1 MERTTFLKNYR
12 IRLQYD
18 GTAYEPASAGS
29 TTSYEAVD
37 ERTGEP
43 VSVTLIPTES
53 FDPAER
59 ERFEEQVSIAQ
70 KLRHV
75 NIAKVFDFGRE
86 GDDFVYVSE
95 RLAGETLA
103 SWVRSHGPMQADAAL
118 RVGEQIV
125 SVLSSAG
132 FHKLPYPPIQP
143 LDLVLVPGQ
152 TAEGT
157 WPLVKVTNFGLP
169 ALMAR
174 PEPQPIEPDVPGKA
188 AREHAVTDQRFSLP
202 TTDIRSEIYSLGVT
216 LYFLLSDVAL
226 SAETLQRGPKFSGFP
241 KPLRTLLGQL
251 LHRDPDRRPKDLLVV
266 TEMIRESLGKIERRR
281 ALSDRYG
288 IPLRTTVP
296 RPREARPRR
305 LVRTA
310 AVVGVLLLLAAA
322 IAPVVSPDSISKLV
336 RGIQKPKQ
344 IGVLIGVPDT
354 SPAATGPRTAAQV
367 PRNTSSAPPAV
378 VSSQPVNPPALPE
391 TPAPANAATT
401 PNPFHVAPADV
412 QQAQIASAQP
422 QPVAPTNSAENAAAA
437 TPDTSVSAAP
447 DANSSAQ
454 ANTEPPPT
462 TASQST
468 SQSREKSVASKSKR
482 ARASRSSGPRTVAQI
497 PRNTSS
503 APPAVVSSQPVN
515 PPALA
520 ETPAPANAA
529 TTPNPFHVAPADV
542 QQAQIANAQPQPAAP
557 TNSAEN
563 SAAATPD
570 TSVSAD
576 AGANSSA
583 QANTEPPP
591 TTASQSTA
599 QSKKKSVASTAK
611 RARSSRSS
619 AAYSARGRTGSVRSR
634 VMGITPD
641 GRLIL
646 RLPSGRT
653 AVVAPDDEE
662 SVPRHRNRVYIDRD
676 QMFGSP
682 PGLGP
687 DYFPDD

>member
-18 GTAYEPASAGS
+18 GTPYEPASAGS

-188 AREHAVTDQRFSLP
+188 AREHAVIDQRFSLP
-202 TTDIRSEIYSLGVT
+202 TTDIRSEIYALGVT

-241 KPLRTLLGQL
+241 KPLPVLFGRL
-251 LHRDPDRRPKDLLVV
+251 LHRDPDQRPKDLLVV
-266 TEMIRESLGKIERRR
+266 TELIRESLGKIERRR

-288 IPLRTTVP
+288 IPFRTSVP
-296 RPREARPRR
+296 PPRKARPRR

-310 AVVGVLLLLAAA
+310 VMVGVLLLVAAA
-322 IAPVVSPDSISKLV
+322 IAPVVFPGSISKLV

-344 IGVLIGVPDT
+344 VGVLIGVPES
-354 SPAATGPRTAAQV
+354 SPTANQPRAVAQV
-367 PRNTSSAPPAV
+367 PQNTSSTHPAV
-378 VSSQPVNPPALPE
+378 VSSQPVNPSALPE
-391 TPAPANAATT
+391 TPAPTNAATT

-422 QPVAPTNSAENAAAA
+422 QAAAPTNAAENAAAA
-437 TPDTSVSAAP
+437 TPDTS
-447 DANSSAQ
+447 
-454 ANTEPPPT
+454 
-462 TASQST
+462 
-468 SQSREKSVASKSKR
+468 
-482 ARASRSSGPRTVAQI
+482 
-497 PRNTSS
+497 
-503 APPAVVSSQPVN
+503 
-515 PPALA
+515 
-520 ETPAPANAA
+520 
-529 TTPNPFHVAPADV
+529 APAD
-542 QQAQIANAQPQPAAP
+542 
-557 TNSAEN
+557 T
-563 SAAATPD
+563 
-570 TSVSAD
+570 
-576 AGANSSA
+576 GANSSA
-583 QANTEPPP
+583 QANAEPPP
-591 TTASQSTA
+591 PTASQSTA

-611 RARSSRSS
+611 HARASRSS

-634 VMGITPD
+634 VMGITSD

-662 SVPRHRNRVYIDRD
+662 SVHRHRKRVYLDRD
-676 QMFGSP
+676 QMFGPP
-682 PGLGP
+682 PGFGP